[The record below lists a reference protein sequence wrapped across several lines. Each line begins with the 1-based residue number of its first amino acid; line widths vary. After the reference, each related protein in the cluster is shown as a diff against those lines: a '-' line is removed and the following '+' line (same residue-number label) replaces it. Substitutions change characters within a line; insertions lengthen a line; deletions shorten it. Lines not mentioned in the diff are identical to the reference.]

1 MAIIDWN
8 GRFSGDWSVA
18 TNWSSG
24 TVPGPGDAAVINFL
38 GPYTVTVSGAD
49 FANSLVLNAVT
60 GALLENSGSLTIEG
74 ELHVISGLA
83 QLNKAN
89 TIGSVSLAAGGVIEV
104 GNGGALGTG
113 EVTESAGELLA
124 TANETLTNG
133 LSFSG
138 NSTIAAAHGMTLTEN
153 ASSMNIA
160 GASTLNFGALGED
173 GTILWHTP
181 TPPTSFASARH

>member
-1 MAIIDWN
+1 
-8 GRFSGDWSVA
+8 
-18 TNWSSG
+18 
-24 TVPGPGDAAVINFL
+24 
-38 GPYTVTVSGAD
+38 VS
-49 FANSLVLNAVT
+49 LN
-60 GALLENSGSLTIEG
+60 E
-74 ELHVISGLA
+74 
-83 QLNKAN
+83 AN
-89 TIGSVSLAAGGVIEV
+89 TIGSVTLTGGGALAF

-160 GASTLNFGALGED
+160 GLQ
-173 GTILWHTP
+173 
-181 TPPTSFASARH
+181 R